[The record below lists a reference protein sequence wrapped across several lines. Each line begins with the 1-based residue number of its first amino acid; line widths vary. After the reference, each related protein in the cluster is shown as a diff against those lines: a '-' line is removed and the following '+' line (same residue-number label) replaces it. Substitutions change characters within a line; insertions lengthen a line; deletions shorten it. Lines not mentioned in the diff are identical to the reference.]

1 MFENAVEGSGGKIVT
16 GLARNRDPAQPGRM
30 LELTM
35 ASLVAARYQPSSC
48 SNRNTS
54 LTFMS
59 ICAAGADP
67 NCPNGGVLDLQDEAF
82 ELQPAGNLERR
93 ADRRACSNDDHD
105 VGLQAGLD
113 GMVVTWAGELY
124 PVSAG
129 PSLFREQSSACLT
142 RRSAS
147 YGSAI
152 AAVPEWLGEG
162 AHRRGLTGIATK
174 GGG

>member
-1 MFENAVEGSGGKIVT
+1 MHPSLLEAGLFENAVEGSGGKIVT

-93 ADRRACSNDDHD
+93 ADRRAGADPMWSNGGVVDTQDEDFGLKPAGDVERGADPAGPPSVDHD
-105 VGLQAGLD
+105 VGLQAG
-113 GMVVTWAGELY
+113 
-124 PVSAG
+124 
-129 PSLFREQSSACLT
+129 
-142 RRSAS
+142 
-147 YGSAI
+147 
-152 AAVPEWLGEG
+152 
-162 AHRRGLTGIATK
+162 
-174 GGG
+174 